1 MADSSLYDI
10 NIEEIMHSAYLQYS
24 LSVNVGRAIPDVRDG
39 LKPGNRR
46 ILYAMRQLGLSH
58 GRSYTKCAKVV
69 GEVIGN
75 YHPHGDQAV
84 YDTLVRMAQDFSM
97 RYQLVDGQGNFG
109 SIDGDAAAAYRYT
122 ECRMQRLAEE
132 LLTDLDKDTVDMRA
146 TFDEK
151 SQEPTV
157 LPARYPNLLVNGATG
172 IGVGMATNIP
182 PHNLTEVINATV
194 ALMENPQATVTELMQ
209 HISGPDYPTG
219 ATIMGV
225 QPIIELYKT
234 GHSVI
239 CVRGKSTIEL
249 TKTGRERI
257 IITEI
262 PYAVNKESMITR
274 IADLVNK
281 KVIPGISN
289 VNDES
294 SSRVGIRVVVDV
306 KTNEMASVVLN
317 QLYKHT
323 QLESRTGAQF
333 LVVDRNRPRTMTLPQ
348 LLQSYIDHRFEVI
361 TRRSRFELAKA
372 EDRAHIL
379 EGLLIAADNI
389 DEVVKVIRD
398 SRTRDEAA
406 SRLIARFELSKRQV
420 AAILEMRLHQ
430 LVGLAMDD
438 LRAEYDEVMARIA
451 YLKDLLAYREKL
463 MAVVREEL
471 IEVRDKYGD
480 ERRTQIEQTSGDIN
494 YEDLIKRSITAI
506 SVTDTGYIKRTPLE
520 EFRTQKRGGLGVK
533 GMQTKEQD
541 YVRQLFT
548 ACTHDYILFF
558 TDKGR
563 MHWLKVY
570 EIPEGMRTARGKAII
585 NLVGI
590 EKDESIRAMLT
601 VDSVNDENRYLFF
614 ATRNGLVKK
623 TRLSEFRH
631 MRRIGIKSINLDE
644 NDDLIDVQ
652 VSNGNDQVM
661 IFSSAGKVC
670 RFPEEG
676 ARAMGRATRGV
687 TGIRLNLEKGDE
699 VVAMEVVQ
707 PGVDILTVTHHG
719 MGKRSNIGTGIAE
732 IDQGSGYRLTKRG
745 GKGVTSMKLKDDDVV
760 VASLEVEEGDEIL
773 VTTVKGL
780 LVRMN
785 TDDFRSIGRAS
796 QGVKAVNLR
805 KNDQVSSVTKIR
817 ELAPDEDEE
826 SEDAESAEDGEA
838 QEVVV
843 AEGAESATT
852 DTQTKPEASEDE
864 TSEDETSE
872 DEPPAEADEDDGDQ
886 E

>member
-333 LVVDRNRPRTMTLPQ
+333 LVVDRNRPAYDDPPT
-348 LLQSYIDHRFEVI
+348 
-361 TRRSRFELAKA
+361 
-372 EDRAHIL
+372 
-379 EGLLIAADNI
+379 
-389 DEVVKVIRD
+389 
-398 SRTRDEAA
+398 
-406 SRLIARFELSKRQV
+406 V
-420 AAILEMRLHQ
+420 AAVI
-430 LVGLAMDD
+430 
-438 LRAEYDEVMARIA
+438 
-451 YLKDLLAYREKL
+451 YR
-463 MAVVREEL
+463 
-471 IEVRDKYGD
+471 
-480 ERRTQIEQTSGDIN
+480 
-494 YEDLIKRSITAI
+494 
-506 SVTDTGYIKRTPLE
+506 P
-520 EFRTQKRGGLGVK
+520 
-533 GMQTKEQD
+533 
-541 YVRQLFT
+541 
-548 ACTHDYILFF
+548 
-558 TDKGR
+558 
-563 MHWLKVY
+563 
-570 EIPEGMRTARGKAII
+570 
-585 NLVGI
+585 
-590 EKDESIRAMLT
+590 
-601 VDSVNDENRYLFF
+601 
-614 ATRNGLVKK
+614 
-623 TRLSEFRH
+623 
-631 MRRIGIKSINLDE
+631 
-644 NDDLIDVQ
+644 
-652 VSNGNDQVM
+652 
-661 IFSSAGKVC
+661 
-670 RFPEEG
+670 
-676 ARAMGRATRGV
+676 
-687 TGIRLNLEKGDE
+687 
-699 VVAMEVVQ
+699 
-707 PGVDILTVTHHG
+707 
-719 MGKRSNIGTGIAE
+719 
-732 IDQGSGYRLTKRG
+732 
-745 GKGVTSMKLKDDDVV
+745 
-760 VASLEVEEGDEIL
+760 SL
-773 VTTVKGL
+773 
-780 LVRMN
+780 
-785 TDDFRSIGRAS
+785 
-796 QGVKAVNLR
+796 
-805 KNDQVSSVTKIR
+805 
-817 ELAPDEDEE
+817 
-826 SEDAESAEDGEA
+826 
-838 QEVVV
+838 
-843 AEGAESATT
+843 
-852 DTQTKPEASEDE
+852 
-864 TSEDETSE
+864 
-872 DEPPAEADEDDGDQ
+872 
-886 E
+886 